1 MSFVIKYAAWKIFNT
16 AHFHR
21 LQLCGASSSQSYI
34 HPAQLNQRLRPQ
46 AAATLTCETCGE
58 ELLLEDMGTH
68 VLLNHLDKD
77 MYCPLC
83 PLSGVSFDE
92 LCGHLSSAHPDSR
105 AGAPPSGCLDS
116 PDQEGAPKASGCSSR
131 TAGEAEDLRSA
142 GTPAPVPSA
151 LARRDAD
158 PSWDAGRERPED
170 DDAEEPA
177 SSPAGLSLLLPLFH
191 LFTVQVLAQLQKSL
205 QWDLFKKVEF

>member
-1 MSFVIKYAAWKIFNT
+1 M
-16 AHFHR
+16 
-21 LQLCGASSSQSYI
+21 
-34 HPAQLNQRLRPQ
+34 
-46 AAATLTCETCGE
+46 LTCETCGE
-58 ELLLEDMGTH
+58 ELLLEDMRTH
-68 VLLNHLDKD
+68 FLLNHLDKD

-92 LCGHLSSAHPDSR
+92 LCCHLGSAHPDNR
-105 AGAPPSGCLDS
+105 AVAPSSGCLDS

-151 LARRDAD
+151 LARWDTD
-158 PSWDAGRERPED
+158 PSWGVGREWTDDD

-177 SSPAGLSLLLPLFH
+177 SSPGGLPLLLSLFH
-191 LFTVQVLAQLQKSL
+191 FFTVQVLAQL
-205 QWDLFKKVEF
+205 